1 MFTRQDIT
9 RTVHPVVS
17 RPRDQETTGSG
28 DENATKFTSRACAVH
43 CNSTPVVVYHR
54 WITNNFP
61 CKWHRTASTASG
73 CKSSPRKIF
82 HWNSSG
88 DNREGKKTSLS
99 TAKATSSTKRPQTC
113 TEATTK
119 YYNYTVNETDE
130 EREHRLPTL
139 PKATRLDQATLK
151 VYSQNYLLR
160 CSDRQQELC
169 TSTISF
175 QRSRD
180 SRSAFTPWATRGFTV
195 SYILQWTV

>member
-1 MFTRQDIT
+1 MLIHRLW
-9 RTVHPVVS
+9 
-17 RPRDQETTGSG
+17 
-28 DENATKFTSRACAVH
+28 N
-43 CNSTPVVVYHR
+43 NVYHR

-73 CKSSPRKIF
+73 CKSLPRKTF

-113 TEATTK
+113 TEAVTK

-130 EREHRLPTL
+130 EREHRLPTI

-151 VYSQNYLLR
+151 VYCQNYLLR
-160 CSDRQQELC
+160 CSDRQPRVGEDSSYERGGDARRKFWIQPLKETDLGVAQAFFDPKRDHVKRQ
-169 TSTISF
+169 TIHKF
-175 QRSRD
+175 LYFFTCNPQRD
-180 SRSAFTPWATRGFTV
+180 LHG
-195 SYILQWTV
+195 

>member
-1 MFTRQDIT
+1 MYKNRSNWTWCQVMLIHRLW
-9 RTVHPVVS
+9 
-17 RPRDQETTGSG
+17 
-28 DENATKFTSRACAVH
+28 N
-43 CNSTPVVVYHR
+43 NVYHR
-54 WITNNFP
+54 WITNNFA

-113 TEATTK
+113 TEAATK

-151 VYSQNYLLR
+151 VYCQNYLLR
-160 CSDRQQELC
+160 CSDRQPRGGGELLIWKGWGC
-169 TSTISF
+169 SSEILNSTPKRDRSGRSPSF
-175 QRSRD
+175 
-180 SRSAFTPWATRGFTV
+180 FWP
-195 SYILQWTV
+195 

>member
-1 MFTRQDIT
+1 MLIHRLW
-9 RTVHPVVS
+9 
-17 RPRDQETTGSG
+17 
-28 DENATKFTSRACAVH
+28 N
-43 CNSTPVVVYHR
+43 NVYHR

-113 TEATTK
+113 TEPATK

-151 VYSQNYLLR
+151 VYCQNYLLR
-160 CSDRQQELC
+160 CSDRQPPRGGGNSSYERGGDARGKFWIQPLKETDLGVAQAFL
-169 TSTISF
+169 TLKETMLKHRQYTNFYIF
-175 QRSRD
+175 SR
-180 SRSAFTPWATRGFTV
+180 ATLNETFTAKYGGFLPRTP
-195 SYILQWTV
+195 